1 MLEMLIWWTPYI
13 LPSDFLDS
21 HQFLFMPNIIIAV
34 TMSKN
39 RNWLK
44 KKSCLLWIYASTL
57 IFYNSDFFVFCLLAT
72 WKQWMQCYFK
82 SLCPLLSQSAISHHP
97 WTEKSFYIVQIIG
110 FSNLF
115 PLILTSCHINIFWL
129 KSFLPLNGNA
139 SKIWDGW
146 LVNFIFV
153 LFYNFINWINFSKI

>member
-1 MLEMLIWWTPYI
+1 MLEMLIWWSPYI

-44 KKSCLLWIYASTL
+44 KKVVSCEFMLQPWSFI
-57 IFYNSDFFVFCLLAT
+57 IVIFFVFCLFAFIASMLL
-72 WKQWMQCYFK
+72 CYFK